1 VVIACVVGNV
11 LGVLA
16 SQYGMLER
24 LTFAIADATR
34 NVSAIA
40 LLPAF
45 IVTLG
50 IGIAPKIVV
59 IFWTAYPAALITA
72 LHAMRGVPHELTEAA
87 SLDGASPWQVMRFIK
102 LPLATAGIVSGWR
115 IAVSGGWISLV
126 AAEMLGANRGL
137 GYAVLISS
145 QTFRFERMYAAIIV
159 IALLGYAMSKVLEH
173 LANHLERKP

>member
-1 VVIACVVGNV
+1 VGNV
-11 LGVLA
+11 LGILA
-16 SQYGMLER
+16 SHIEVLER

-50 IGIAPKIVV
+50 IGLAPKIVV
-59 IFWTAYPAALITA
+59 IFWTAYPAALISA
-72 LHAMRGVPHELTEAA
+72 LHAINTVPRDLTEAA
-87 SLDGASPWQVMRFIK
+87 ALDGASTLTTLQHIK
-102 LPLATAGIVSGWR
+102 LPLALASIVNGWR

-145 QTFRFERMYAAIIV
+145 QTFQYERMYSAIVV
-159 IALLGYAMSKVLEH
+159 IAGLGYVMSKGLE
-173 LANHLERKP
+173 LYAYYLERKR